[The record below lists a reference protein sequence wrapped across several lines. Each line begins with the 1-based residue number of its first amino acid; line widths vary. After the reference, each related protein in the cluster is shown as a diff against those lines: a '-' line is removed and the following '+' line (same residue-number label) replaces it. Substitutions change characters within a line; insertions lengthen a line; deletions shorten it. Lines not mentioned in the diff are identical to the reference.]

1 MLVLASGCHNSQV
14 ACWDE
19 IVKSMCHTYLKGASL
34 RHSHLDII
42 GLHSLAQFFVYN
54 IQDVS
59 QLFMSNTF
67 KSTCLNCIINLGSIT
82 QPLNAHSHSPL
93 LLHLILND
101 FMTQMSVCYSIPFIK
116 IALSTWNIKCFY
128 LTFNTLEFLTLFQS
142 QEQLSFIMSEAS
154 LLQIGV

>member
-1 MLVLASGCHNSQV
+1 MLILASGCHNSQV

-19 IVKSMCHTYLKGASL
+19 IVKSMSYILEGC
-34 RHSHLDII
+34 II

-116 IALSTWNIKCFY
+116 IVLSTWNIKCFY
-128 LTFNTLEFLTLFQS
+128 LTFNTLKFLTLFQS